1 MKQKRLISKNAALLI
16 LVVLVIC
23 TIATILLSYNKFTAA
38 KISVGFEIPLAL
50 LIILISGIVLF
61 LFYTSGVEQIKL
73 QREEIESKK
82 AELNKALRSKQK
94 DNSQSK
100 TDDKIDIDGL
110 LAKIIPNIDAQNI
123 EKYGETMLTNI
134 SQCVDIVQGTLHM
147 LDTEDELFKQIAGY
161 AFYTEGETAS
171 YRIGETLAGQ
181 VAKNQ
186 EILNLDKVPDNY
198 ITVMSGLGNASP
210 KNLLIV
216 PVISP
221 NKQTIG
227 IIEVAAFKPFNN
239 QVEELFAKLGNK
251 LGEIIVTTS
260 QNKEVV

>member
-23 TIATILLSYNKFTAA
+23 TFTTILLSYNKFTAA
-38 KISVGFEIPLAL
+38 GVSIGFEIPLAL
-50 LIILISGIVLF
+50 LVIVISGVVLF
-61 LFYTSGVEQIKL
+61 LFYTSGVEQIKV
-73 QREEIESKK
+73 QKEEIESKK
-82 AELNKALRSKQK
+82 IELDKALRSKKK
-94 DNSQSK
+94 DNTQDK
-100 TDDKIDIDGL
+100 TDDRIDIDGM
-110 LAKIIPNIDAQNI
+110 LAKIIPNTDIQDM
-123 EKYGETMLTNI
+123 EKFGESMLSNI
-134 SQCVDIVQGTLHM
+134 SQCIDIVQGTLHI
-147 LDTEDELFKQIAGY
+147 LDNGDETFKQIAGY
-161 AFYTEGETAS
+161 AFYTDGETS
-171 YRIGETLAGQ
+171 TYKVGETLAGQ

-186 EILNLDKVPDNY
+186 EILNLDKVPENY

-216 PVISP
+216 PVITP

-239 QVEELFAKLGNK
+239 QIEELFAKLGNN
-251 LGEIIVTTS
+251 LGEKIETAS